1 MDRWVVYVKGARIST
16 DKINLGISF
25 GCGLGHADP
34 MRVLETLIEL
44 FNTRHTAREKTVSHK
59 TRAER
64 ARFLRRF
71 FLDLK
76 LKAGFHTM
84 PDPRNLG
91 QKHLH
96 AMVQVWRAEIWHP
109 RRFRPTCL
117 SCADWHPG

>member
-1 MDRWVVYVKGARIST
+1 
-16 DKINLGISF
+16 
-25 GCGLGHADP
+25 
-34 MRVLETLIEL
+34 MRVLDTLIGL
-44 FNTRHTAREKTVSHK
+44 FNTRHTAREKSVSHK

-76 LKAGFHTM
+76 LKAGFHTV

-96 AMVQVWRAEIWHP
+96 AMVQVWKREVLAAATPRQRRLLGEHEAAEYDCPPWHRTCIDRGPP
-109 RRFRPTCL
+109 RPRG
-117 SCADWHPG
+117 H